1 MLVNRRDFLGAL
13 AAVGVSCISG
23 CKPKPPRKLTDEE
36 YYNSLVDIDF
46 SARISSF
53 LDKDF
58 NPQIHYQS
66 SDFQEVDE
74 LKLLRKNFYDLLSQI
89 QIYLIK
95 NRKHTLVAS
104 YKELVNFMKV
114 QKISLPEYLREVKP
128 EWLAN
133 PQFYMDDNEIMGII
147 NRATEQCCIA
157 IESWLEKT
165 KQLFVNRKTL
175 IQALSRPAPTL
186 SNPA

>member
-1 MLVNRRDFLGAL
+1 MAVNRRGFLGAL
-13 AAVGVSCISG
+13 GAGFLLA
-23 CKPKPPRKLTDEE
+23 CKGSDLQPKPPRKLTDEE
-36 YYNSLVDIDF
+36 YDNSLVDLNF
-46 SARISSF
+46 SSRISSF

-66 SDFQEVDE
+66 LDFKPVDD
-74 LKLLRKNFYDLLSQI
+74 LKLLRKNFLDLLSQI
-89 QIYLIK
+89 QNHLNT

-104 YKELVNFMKV
+104 YKELVNFMKL
-114 QKISLPEYLREVKP
+114 QKISLPEYLRKVKP

-157 IESWLEKT
+157 IENWLEKT
-165 KQLFVNRKTL
+165 KQLFVNRKL
-175 IQALSRPAPTL
+175 IQALSRPTL